1 MFPFDIDEEVEE
13 VLEEEESVYK
23 EYGVDFTTGQLT
35 GKVVEGLEAVKVW
48 VYFALH
54 TDKYKYVQYSWDYG
68 HELETLIGKGYTK
81 EYLELEI
88 AQMIEDCL
96 LVNEHIQEVEL
107 LDFQLD
113 GEKVKATIHIKTE
126 YGEEEMDVVF

>member
-68 HELETLIGKGYTK
+68 HELETLIGQGYTK

-96 LVNEHIQEVEL
+96 LMNEHIQEVEL
-107 LDFQLD
+107 LDFQFD
-113 GEKVKATIHIKTE
+113 GEKVKAIIHIKTE